1 MKIQRKGFN
10 AYIEDN
16 KLHIEVDLSNDGG
29 MSKSGKSLTIASS
42 EGNIVVEPNREIRL
56 GLNVFCKNPGFKG
69 GMARAS
75 AVSEMPEAENAHV

>member
-29 MSKSGKSLTIASS
+29 VSKSGKSLTIASS

-56 GLNVFCKNPGFKG
+56 GLNVFCKNPGFHK
-69 GMARAS
+69 AS
-75 AVSEMPEAENAHV
+75 AVSEMPEAENAHVE